1 MRRNNNNGLY
11 KKDVMELIEKIRR
24 GERIDYSELFQY
36 AYYLTTLNTVNEYRH
51 WAVARIGNKI
61 YAITVDKVL
70 EFDSYRML
78 INYFASQYNKDPES
92 LWSYIIGMDTR
103 YAFKE
108 YVKQ

>member
-11 KKDVMELIEKIRR
+11 KKDVVELIEKIRR
-24 GERIDYSELFQY
+24 GERIGYGELFQY
-36 AYYLTTLNTVNEYRH
+36 AYYLTTTKNKH

-70 EFDSYRML
+70 EFGSYRVL
-78 INYFASQYNKDPES
+78 ISYFASRYNKDPES
-92 LWSYIIGMDTR
+92 LWLYIIGLDTR